1 MTTAVVVTS
10 IVTTNLGEARF
21 VDHILE
27 QIRRNDRNLLNRLNK
42 VDGDARVVTAILN
55 VGEFMTYAQEVLR
68 EREALVSP
76 EWAFSEPTQAES
88 TDGGEQAVSQTTV
101 VTAQMNELEFMDYTL
116 GQLRQENVASLGSIS
131 EQALDEIE
139 EERIGEE
146 FSRTPFLY

>member
-27 QIRRNDRNLLNRLNK
+27 QIRRNDRDLLNRLNK

-68 EREALVSP
+68 EREGVVTAD
-76 EWAFSEPTQAES
+76 WDFSEPIQAEPTES
-88 TDGGEQAVSQTTV
+88 SDQPVSKTTV
-101 VTAQMNELEFMDYTL
+101 VTANMNELEFMDYTL
-116 GQLRQENVASLGSIS
+116 GQLRQNNAPSLVTIS
-131 EQALDEIE
+131 DGALDEIE

-146 FSRTPFLY
+146 FSQSPFLY

>member
-27 QIRRNDRNLLNRLNK
+27 QIRRNDRDLLNRLNK

-55 VGEFMTYAQEVLR
+55 VSEFMTYAQDVLR
-68 EREALVSP
+68 EREELAAVEWDFTEPATAEPTDGPKQLVSK
-76 EWAFSEPTQAES
+76 
-88 TDGGEQAVSQTTV
+88 TTV
-101 VTAQMNELEFMDYTL
+101 VTANMNELEFMDYTL
-116 GQLRQENVASLGSIS
+116 GQLRQDNAPSLGNIS
-131 EQALDEIE
+131 EQGLDEIE

-146 FSRTPFLY
+146 FSRAPFLY